1 MRSKKRKNQ
10 KKRKMETTNTNPENQ
25 ISENQEQKEDDKK
38 DKTLLIKRVLF
49 ITIGVLL
56 LFLIILATIFIFK
69 SEESKEPTE
78 SSPPVESSAKTNE
91 NNTENVPSE
100 PEIKETKFDFNNL
113 EPEKLNEQLELLTN
127 KNMEYQK
134 EKEQKI
140 LEEEKKLSPVFNL
153 VNNLKDKEEIK
164 KEENSIVNSEDNKKE
179 EISKIEEIKEDKKEE
194 IISEKK
200 DVATSTS
207 NETKTQNETSNI
219 NSNSKKEQT
228 TKITESLTFVKLIN
242 VAKIKGD
249 LNKKYFDKVIEV
261 NANVLLCRDDE
272 NIIELYYGPF
282 LEDEIRDNLLSKL
295 IKNGFKEAY
304 SLEMT
309 KEEFDKRCNY

>member
-1 MRSKKRKNQ
+1 
-10 KKRKMETTNTNPENQ
+10 METTNTNPENQ

-194 IISEKK
+194 IISENK
-200 DVATSTS
+200 DIATSTS

-219 NSNSKKEQT
+219 NSNSKKEET

>member
-1 MRSKKRKNQ
+1 
-10 KKRKMETTNTNPENQ
+10 METTNTNPENQ

-38 DKTLLIKRVLF
+38 DKILLIKRVLF

-78 SSPPVESSAKTNE
+78 SSPPIESSAKTNE
-91 NNTENVPSE
+91 NNTENIPSE

-153 VNNLKDKEEIK
+153 VNNLKDKEGIK
-164 KEENSIVNSEDNKKE
+164 KEENSIVSSEDNKKE
-179 EISKIEEIKEDKKEE
+179 EISKIEEIKEDNKEE

-200 DVATSTS
+200 DVATSTN

-219 NSNSKKEQT
+219 NSNSKKEET

>member
-1 MRSKKRKNQ
+1 
-10 KKRKMETTNTNPENQ
+10 METTNTNPENQ

-78 SSPPVESSAKTNE
+78 SSPPIESSAKTNE

-153 VNNLKDKEEIK
+153 VNNLKDKEGIK
-164 KEENSIVNSEDNKKE
+164 KEENSIVSSEDNKKE
-179 EISKIEEIKEDKKEE
+179 EISKIEEIKEDNKEE

-200 DVATSTS
+200 DVAKSTN

-219 NSNSKKEQT
+219 NSNSKKEET

>member
-1 MRSKKRKNQ
+1 
-10 KKRKMETTNTNPENQ
+10 METTNTNPENQ

-56 LFLIILATIFIFK
+56 LLLIILATIFIFK
-69 SEESKEPTE
+69 REESKEPTE
-78 SSPPVESSAKTNE
+78 SSPPVESSTKTNE

-100 PEIKETKFDFNNL
+100 QEVKETKFDFNNL

-164 KEENSIVNSEDNKKE
+164 KEENSIVSSEDNKKE
-179 EISKIEEIKEDKKEE
+179 DNKKEEIKEDKKEE

-200 DVATSTS
+200 DVAASTS

-219 NSNSKKEQT
+219 NSNSKKEET
-228 TKITESLTFVKLIN
+228 TKTTESLTFVKLIN

>member
-1 MRSKKRKNQ
+1 
-10 KKRKMETTNTNPENQ
+10 METTNTNPENQ
-25 ISENQEQKEDDKK
+25 ISENQEKKEDDKK

>member
-1 MRSKKRKNQ
+1 
-10 KKRKMETTNTNPENQ
+10 METTNTNPENQ

-69 SEESKEPTE
+69 SEESKEPTK
-78 SSPPVESSAKTNE
+78 SSPPIESSAKTNE

-153 VNNLKDKEEIK
+153 VNSLKDKEEIK
-164 KEENSIVNSEDNKKE
+164 KEENSIVSSEDNKKE

-200 DVATSTS
+200 DIVTNTN

-219 NSNSKKEQT
+219 NSNSKKEET

-282 LEDEIRDNLLSKL
+282 LEDELRDNLLSKL

>member
-1 MRSKKRKNQ
+1 
-10 KKRKMETTNTNPENQ
+10 METTNTNPENQ

-38 DKTLLIKRVLF
+38 DKTLLIKKVLF

-69 SEESKEPTE
+69 SEDTKEPTE
-78 SSPPVESSAKTNE
+78 SSPPVETSAKTNE

-164 KEENSIVNSEDNKKE
+164 KEENSIVSSEDNKKE

-200 DVATSTS
+200 DIVTNTN

-219 NSNSKKEQT
+219 NSNSKKEET

>member
-1 MRSKKRKNQ
+1 
-10 KKRKMETTNTNPENQ
+10 METTNTNPENQ

-78 SSPPVESSAKTNE
+78 SSPPIESSAKTNE
-91 NNTENVPSE
+91 NNTENIPSE

-153 VNNLKDKEEIK
+153 VNNLKDKEGIK
-164 KEENSIVNSEDNKKE
+164 KEENSIVSSEDNKKE

-200 DVATSTS
+200 DVATSTN

-219 NSNSKKEQT
+219 NSNSKKEET

>member
-1 MRSKKRKNQ
+1 
-10 KKRKMETTNTNPENQ
+10 METTNTNPENQ

-91 NNTENVPSE
+91 NNKENVPSE

-164 KEENSIVNSEDNKKE
+164 KEENSIVSSEDNKKE

-200 DVATSTS
+200 DIVTNTN

-219 NSNSKKEQT
+219 NSNSKKEET

>member
-1 MRSKKRKNQ
+1 
-10 KKRKMETTNTNPENQ
+10 METTNTNPENQ
-25 ISENQEQKEDDKK
+25 ISENQEQKEDDQK

-164 KEENSIVNSEDNKKE
+164 KEENSIVSSEDNKKE

-200 DVATSTS
+200 DIVTNTN

-219 NSNSKKEQT
+219 NSNSKKEET

>member
-1 MRSKKRKNQ
+1 
-10 KKRKMETTNTNPENQ
+10 METTNTNPENQ

-100 PEIKETKFDFNNL
+100 PEVKETKFDFNNL

-164 KEENSIVNSEDNKKE
+164 KEENSIVSSEDNKKE

-200 DVATSTS
+200 DIVTNTN

-219 NSNSKKEQT
+219 NSNSKKEET

-261 NANVLLCRDDE
+261 NANILLCRDDE

>member
-1 MRSKKRKNQ
+1 
-10 KKRKMETTNTNPENQ
+10 METTNTNPENQ

-69 SEESKEPTE
+69 SEESKEPAE
-78 SSPPVESSAKTNE
+78 SSPAVESSAKTYE

-153 VNNLKDKEEIK
+153 VNNLKDKEGIK
-164 KEENSIVNSEDNKKE
+164 KEENSIVSSEDNKKE

-219 NSNSKKEQT
+219 NSNSKKEET

>member
-1 MRSKKRKNQ
+1 
-10 KKRKMETTNTNPENQ
+10 METTNTNPENQ

-78 SSPPVESSAKTNE
+78 SSPPIESSAKTNE
-91 NNTENVPSE
+91 NNIENVPSE

-164 KEENSIVNSEDNKKE
+164 KEENSIVSSEDNKK
-179 EISKIEEIKEDKKEE
+179 EEIKEDKKEE
-194 IISEKK
+194 IISENK
-200 DVATSTS
+200 DVTTNTS

-219 NSNSKKEQT
+219 NSNSKKEET
-228 TKITESLTFVKLIN
+228 TKATDSLTFVKLIN

>member
-1 MRSKKRKNQ
+1 
-10 KKRKMETTNTNPENQ
+10 METTNTNPENQ

-164 KEENSIVNSEDNKKE
+164 KEENSIVSSEDNKKE

-219 NSNSKKEQT
+219 NSNSKKEET

-309 KEEFDKRCNY
+309 QEEFDKRCNY

>member
-1 MRSKKRKNQ
+1 
-10 KKRKMETTNTNPENQ
+10 METTNTNPENQ

-78 SSPPVESSAKTNE
+78 SSPPIESSAKTNE
-91 NNTENVPSE
+91 NNIENVPSE

-164 KEENSIVNSEDNKKE
+164 KEENSIVSSEDNKKE

-194 IISEKK
+194 IISENK
-200 DVATSTS
+200 DLTTNTS

-219 NSNSKKEQT
+219 NSNSKKEET
-228 TKITESLTFVKLIN
+228 TKATDSLTFVKLIN

>member
-1 MRSKKRKNQ
+1 
-10 KKRKMETTNTNPENQ
+10 METTNTNPENQ

-78 SSPPVESSAKTNE
+78 SSPPIESSAKTNE
-91 NNTENVPSE
+91 NNIENVPSE

-164 KEENSIVNSEDNKKE
+164 KEENSIVSSEDNKKE

-219 NSNSKKEQT
+219 NSNSKKEET
-228 TKITESLTFVKLIN
+228 TKTTESLTFVKLIN

>member
-1 MRSKKRKNQ
+1 
-10 KKRKMETTNTNPENQ
+10 METTNTNPENQ
-25 ISENQEQKEDDKK
+25 ISENQEQKEDDQK

-153 VNNLKDKEEIK
+153 VNNLKDKEGIK
-164 KEENSIVNSEDNKKE
+164 KEENSIANLEDNKKE

-200 DVATSTS
+200 DVATSTN

-219 NSNSKKEQT
+219 NSNSKKEET

>member
-1 MRSKKRKNQ
+1 
-10 KKRKMETTNTNPENQ
+10 METTNTNPENQ

-78 SSPPVESSAKTNE
+78 SSPPIESSAKTNE

-219 NSNSKKEQT
+219 NSNSKKEET
-228 TKITESLTFVKLIN
+228 TKITESSTFVKLIN

>member
-1 MRSKKRKNQ
+1 
-10 KKRKMETTNTNPENQ
+10 METTNTNPENQ

-78 SSPPVESSAKTNE
+78 SSPPIESSAKTNE
-91 NNTENVPSE
+91 NNRENVPSE

-153 VNNLKDKEEIK
+153 VSNLKDKEEIK
-164 KEENSIVNSEDNKKE
+164 KEENSIVSSEDNKKE

-200 DVATSTS
+200 DIVTNTN

-219 NSNSKKEQT
+219 NSNSKKEET

>member
-1 MRSKKRKNQ
+1 
-10 KKRKMETTNTNPENQ
+10 METTNTNPENQ

-78 SSPPVESSAKTNE
+78 SSPPIESSAKTNE

-153 VNNLKDKEEIK
+153 VNNLKGKEEIK
-164 KEENSIVNSEDNKKE
+164 KDESITNSLETTNIEVNKKE

-219 NSNSKKEQT
+219 NSNSKKEET
-228 TKITESLTFVKLIN
+228 TKTTESLTFVKLIN

>member
-1 MRSKKRKNQ
+1 
-10 KKRKMETTNTNPENQ
+10 METTNTNPENQ

-49 ITIGVLL
+49 ITIGILL

-153 VNNLKDKEEIK
+153 VNNLKDKDGIK
-164 KEENSIVNSEDNKKE
+164 KEENSIVSSEDNKKE

-200 DVATSTS
+200 DVATSTN

-219 NSNSKKEQT
+219 NSNSKKEET

>member
-1 MRSKKRKNQ
+1 
-10 KKRKMETTNTNPENQ
+10 METTNTNPENQ

-78 SSPPVESSAKTNE
+78 SSPPIESSAKTNE
-91 NNTENVPSE
+91 NNIENVPSE

-194 IISEKK
+194 IISENK
-200 DVATSTS
+200 DLTTNTS

-219 NSNSKKEQT
+219 NSNSKKEET

>member
-1 MRSKKRKNQ
+1 
-10 KKRKMETTNTNPENQ
+10 METTNTNPENQ

-164 KEENSIVNSEDNKKE
+164 KEENSIVSSEDNKKE

-200 DVATSTS
+200 DIATSTS

-219 NSNSKKEQT
+219 NSNSKKEET

-261 NANVLLCRDDE
+261 NANILLCRDDE

-295 IKNGFKEAY
+295 IKNGFKESY

>member
-1 MRSKKRKNQ
+1 
-10 KKRKMETTNTNPENQ
+10 METTNTNPENQ

-38 DKTLLIKRVLF
+38 DKTLLIKKILF

-78 SSPPVESSAKTNE
+78 SSPPIESSAKTNE

-164 KEENSIVNSEDNKKE
+164 KEENSIVSSEDNKKE

-219 NSNSKKEQT
+219 NSNSKKEET

>member
-1 MRSKKRKNQ
+1 
-10 KKRKMETTNTNPENQ
+10 METTNTNPENQ
-25 ISENQEQKEDDKK
+25 ISENQEKKEDDKK

-78 SSPPVESSAKTNE
+78 SSPPVETSTKTNE

-164 KEENSIVNSEDNKKE
+164 KEENSIVSSEDNKKE

-219 NSNSKKEQT
+219 NSNSKKEET

>member
-1 MRSKKRKNQ
+1 
-10 KKRKMETTNTNPENQ
+10 METTNTNPENQ

-153 VNNLKDKEEIK
+153 VNNLKDKEGIK
-164 KEENSIVNSEDNKKE
+164 KEENSIVSSEDNKKE

-200 DVATSTS
+200 DIVTNTN
-207 NETKTQNETSNI
+207 NETKTQNETSDI
-219 NSNSKKEQT
+219 NSNSKKEET

>member
-1 MRSKKRKNQ
+1 
-10 KKRKMETTNTNPENQ
+10 METTNTNPENQ

-164 KEENSIVNSEDNKKE
+164 KEENSIVSSEDNKKE

-207 NETKTQNETSNI
+207 NETKTQNETSDI
-219 NSNSKKEQT
+219 NSNSKKEET

>member
-1 MRSKKRKNQ
+1 
-10 KKRKMETTNTNPENQ
+10 METTNTNPENQ

-78 SSPPVESSAKTNE
+78 SSPPIESSAKTNE
-91 NNTENVPSE
+91 NNIENVPSE

-164 KEENSIVNSEDNKKE
+164 KEENSIVSSEDNKK
-179 EISKIEEIKEDKKEE
+179 EEIKEDKKEE
-194 IISEKK
+194 IISENK
-200 DVATSTS
+200 DVTTNTS

-219 NSNSKKEQT
+219 NSNSKKEET

>member
-1 MRSKKRKNQ
+1 
-10 KKRKMETTNTNPENQ
+10 METTNTNPENQ

-164 KEENSIVNSEDNKKE
+164 KEE
-179 EISKIEEIKEDKKEE
+179 ISKIEEIKEDKKEE

-200 DVATSTS
+200 DIATSTN

-219 NSNSKKEQT
+219 NSNSKKEET

>member
-1 MRSKKRKNQ
+1 
-10 KKRKMETTNTNPENQ
+10 METTNTNPENQ

-164 KEENSIVNSEDNKKE
+164 KEENSIVSSEDNKKE

-200 DVATSTS
+200 DIATSTS

-219 NSNSKKEQT
+219 NSNSKKEET
-228 TKITESLTFVKLIN
+228 TKITESSTFVKLIN

>member
-1 MRSKKRKNQ
+1 
-10 KKRKMETTNTNPENQ
+10 METTNTNPENQ

-38 DKTLLIKRVLF
+38 DKTLLIKKILF

-78 SSPPVESSAKTNE
+78 SSPPIESSAKTNE

-164 KEENSIVNSEDNKKE
+164 KEENSIVSSEDNKKE

-200 DVATSTS
+200 DVATSTN

-219 NSNSKKEQT
+219 NSNSKREET

>member
-1 MRSKKRKNQ
+1 
-10 KKRKMETTNTNPENQ
+10 METTNTNPENQ

-78 SSPPVESSAKTNE
+78 SSPPIESSAKTNE
-91 NNTENVPSE
+91 NNIENVPSE

-164 KEENSIVNSEDNKKE
+164 KEENSIVSSEDNKKE

-200 DVATSTS
+200 DIATSTS

-219 NSNSKKEQT
+219 NSNSKKEET

-282 LEDEIRDNLLSKL
+282 LEDSIRDNLLSKL

>member
-1 MRSKKRKNQ
+1 
-10 KKRKMETTNTNPENQ
+10 METTNTNPENQ
-25 ISENQEQKEDDKK
+25 ISENQEQKEDDQK

-78 SSPPVESSAKTNE
+78 SSPPIESSAKTNE

-164 KEENSIVNSEDNKKE
+164 KEENSIVSSEDNKKE

-200 DVATSTS
+200 DIATSTN

-219 NSNSKKEQT
+219 NSNSKKEET

>member
-1 MRSKKRKNQ
+1 
-10 KKRKMETTNTNPENQ
+10 METTNTNPENQ

-200 DVATSTS
+200 DIVTNTN

-219 NSNSKKEQT
+219 NSNSKKEET

-261 NANVLLCRDDE
+261 NANILLCRDDE

>member
-1 MRSKKRKNQ
+1 
-10 KKRKMETTNTNPENQ
+10 METTNTNPENQ

-164 KEENSIVNSEDNKKE
+164 KEENSIVSSEDNKKE

-219 NSNSKKEQT
+219 NSNSKKEET
-228 TKITESLTFVKLIN
+228 TKTTESLTFVKLIN

>member
-1 MRSKKRKNQ
+1 
-10 KKRKMETTNTNPENQ
+10 METTNTNPENQ

-78 SSPPVESSAKTNE
+78 SSPPIESSAKTNE
-91 NNTENVPSE
+91 NNIENVPSE

-200 DVATSTS
+200 DIATSTN

-219 NSNSKKEQT
+219 NSNSKKEET

>member
-1 MRSKKRKNQ
+1 
-10 KKRKMETTNTNPENQ
+10 METTNTNPENR

-49 ITIGVLL
+49 ITIGILL

-78 SSPPVESSAKTNE
+78 SSPPIESSAKTNE

-153 VNNLKDKEEIK
+153 VNSLKDKEGIK
-164 KEENSIVNSEDNKKE
+164 KEENSIVSSEDNKKE

-200 DVATSTS
+200 DVATSTN

-219 NSNSKKEQT
+219 NSNSKKEET

-304 SLEMT
+304 SLEMI

>member
-1 MRSKKRKNQ
+1 
-10 KKRKMETTNTNPENQ
+10 METTNTNPENQ

-69 SEESKEPTE
+69 SEEIKEPTE

-164 KEENSIVNSEDNKKE
+164 KEENSIVSSEDNKKE

-219 NSNSKKEQT
+219 NSNSKKEET

>member
-1 MRSKKRKNQ
+1 
-10 KKRKMETTNTNPENQ
+10 METTNTNPENQ

-78 SSPPVESSAKTNE
+78 SSPPIESSAKTNE

-164 KEENSIVNSEDNKKE
+164 KEENSIVSSEDNKKE

-200 DVATSTS
+200 DIATSTS

-219 NSNSKKEQT
+219 NSNSKKEET
-228 TKITESLTFVKLIN
+228 TKTNESSTFVKLIN